1 MKVALKVFSLTVAVA
16 VTVALSGCGTPAPK
30 IKKLRLGMTPDE
42 VEDDVGKPTTVRAS
56 KVYEDGQTQQV
67 WEYLSG
73 ISLRPKDYWVFFE
86 NDRVVQWGEPG
97 DFTGKGG
104 KAVPVEEY
112 KAIKQTR

>member
-1 MKVALKVFSLTVAVA
+1 MKVGIKTFACVLVLALV
-16 VTVALSGCGTPAPK
+16 GCGTPAPK

-42 VEDDVGKPTTVRAS
+42 VRDELGKPSTIRAA

-73 ISLRPKDYWVFFE
+73 IAINPKNYWVFFE

-97 DFTGKGG
+97 DFAGKSGA
-104 KAVPVEEY
+104 AVPVAEY
-112 KAIKQTR
+112 KSIKQAR

>member
-1 MKVALKVFSLTVAVA
+1 MKAVKTFLMVAVA
-16 VTVALSGCGTPAPK
+16 LGVVMSLVGCGTPSRK

-42 VEDDVGKPTTVRAS
+42 VDDELGQPTTIRAS

-104 KAVPVEEY
+104 KDIPVEEY
-112 KAIKQTR
+112 KALKQTR

>member
-1 MKVALKVFSLTVAVA
+1 MKVAFKIF
-16 VTVALSGCGTPAPK
+16 LSVIIIAGLAGCGTPARK

-42 VEDDVGKPTTVRAS
+42 VDDELGKPDTIRAA
-56 KVYEDGQTQQV
+56 KVYEDGQTQQI

-97 DFTGKGG
+97 DFTGKSG
-104 KAVPVEEY
+104 KSIPVEEY
-112 KAIKQTR
+112 KAVKQTR